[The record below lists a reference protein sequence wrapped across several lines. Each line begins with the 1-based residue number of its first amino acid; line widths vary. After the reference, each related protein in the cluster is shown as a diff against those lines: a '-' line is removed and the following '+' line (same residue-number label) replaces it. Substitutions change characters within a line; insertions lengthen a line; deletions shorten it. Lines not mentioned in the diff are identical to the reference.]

1 MPLYN
6 YKCHKCGYSFELV
19 HTVDCR
25 YEPTLSVCPRC
36 KEYTVK
42 KDINTV
48 SFKING
54 YNEKNGYS
62 KKD

>member
-6 YKCHKCGYSFELV
+6 YHCYKCGYDFEKDV
-19 HTVDCR
+19 NIDSR

-42 KDINTV
+42 KLIGTPL
-48 SFKING
+48 FKING
-54 YNEKNGYS
+54 YSEANGYS
-62 KKD
+62 KK